1 MDIDM
6 VQFSSEG
13 LTDIQC
19 SLNENVFV
27 CLLSTQSF
35 LVWLVLY
42 GFEAEKRW
50 MLQREG
56 IGEGLAQLHS
66 GRWGRAV
73 QQSLQALGMN

>member
-1 MDIDM
+1 M

-13 LTDIQC
+13 LTNILC

-27 CLLSTQSF
+27 CLFNTQSF

-42 GFEAEKRW
+42 GFEAERRW
-50 MLQREG
+50 MLQQEA

-66 GRWGRAV
+66 GRRGRAV
-73 QQSLQALGMN
+73 QQSLQALGVN